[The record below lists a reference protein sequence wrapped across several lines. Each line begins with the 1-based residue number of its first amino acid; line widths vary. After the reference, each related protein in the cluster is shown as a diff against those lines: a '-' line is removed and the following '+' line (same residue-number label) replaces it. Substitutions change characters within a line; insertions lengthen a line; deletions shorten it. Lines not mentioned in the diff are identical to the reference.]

1 MANSW
6 PYVSVAVQII
16 PSYEIHKGLTG
27 HSEYNGKARECWLFV
42 RTVTE
47 QLLSKVFFKKQKTN
61 KMSVICSCPW

>member
-27 HSEYNGKARECWLFV
+27 HSECNGKARECWLFV

-47 QLLSKVFFKKQKTN
+47 QLLSKILFFF
-61 KMSVICSCPW
+61 